1 MTTSQ
6 FNSETSR
13 IGGKLMSIYSNI
25 SRTTEVLDRL
35 LHTHEQIEV
44 EAWGVR
50 AGKIFVTF
58 TSPVEIE
65 HVPKSE
71 QHIQRT
77 LTALFPTCRISGTT
91 IEIEAGELL

>member
-6 FNSETSR
+6 FYDQSSK
-13 IGGKLMSIYSNI
+13 IGNKLINIYSRVNH
-25 SRTTEVLDRL
+25 TMKVLDRL
-35 LHTHEQIEV
+35 LRAHERIEI
-44 EAWGVR
+44 EAWAVR
-50 AGKIFVTF
+50 AGKIFITF

-65 HVPKSE
+65 HVPESE

-77 LTALFPTCRISGTT
+77 LTALFPTCRISGTL